1 MKKRVFRN
9 SFKERLLNEYLR
21 WLNESIIEEKDN
33 LYSITLLLDDFNKK
47 VKGERGNREKY
58 EDGLRFYINRLNK
71 RIFGN
76 HFYRRSNGIE
86 IIIPFYEEKNSFDRN
101 CHYHL
106 IMKKPEQI
114 SDMKFRLLLTE
125 LWNDGKNR
133 WSRRKLNFYEQKNID
148 IQKFYNNESYS
159 WVNYGL
165 KGNVQEKV
173 DLKNLKLSELQKL
186 N

>member
-1 MKKRVFRN
+1 
-9 SFKERLLNEYLR
+9 
-21 WLNESIIEEKDN
+21 
-33 LYSITLLLDDFNKK
+33 
-47 VKGERGNREKY
+47 
-58 EDGLRFYINRLNK
+58 
-71 RIFGN
+71 
-76 HFYRRSNGIE
+76 RRSNGIE